1 MHLKGIIALTP
12 KALIIQRYRD
22 RYTKRQTEGEKERG
36 IMRMAEVETDRQICR
51 DKIWREIES

>member
-22 RYTKRQTEGEKERG
+22 RYTKRQTEGEEERV
-36 IMRMAEVETDRQICR
+36 IMRMAEVE
-51 DKIWREIES
+51 RER

>member
-1 MHLKGIIALTP
+1 LHLKGIIALTP
-12 KALIIQRYRD
+12 KALIKQRNRD
-22 RYTKRQTEGEKERG
+22 RYTEREKERV